1 MPLLLLH
8 GDNQI
13 EMDDAVRAIRSRFD
27 SADTVTYGGA
37 DVSLPD
43 LAAAVQTAGLFAS
56 ERLVIVD
63 GLHDRL
69 KGSKKDG
76 PAEEIEAL
84 LASVPPTTTLLLA
97 ERGLP
102 ADHALLPL
110 ARNAGAE
117 VRAFQTPRRQDLPRW
132 VATRAVSH
140 GVSIDRDAA
149 ELLADLTGAN
159 AVLID
164 TELEKL
170 ATYAGEEGTVTPWM
184 VETLVGAVSQDSIFA
199 LVDAIASGDSRKAF
213 ELLRAQLESAS
224 SGSMEVALSLI
235 RLLSRQMRILLGIR
249 LGEESGRS
257 RGQITSDLKLPRY
270 YADRYFRQARR
281 LSRQRLIASFE
292 QLAALEQALKTGKAD
307 PATGLDLLLAELT
320 S

>member
-257 RGQITSDLKLPRY
+257 RSQITSDLKLPRY

>member
-213 ELLRAQLESAS
+213 ELLRAQLERAS